1 MTTIF
6 LKQITTFTKTI
17 VKMDFQVKFDINDR
31 IYLRNPENSE
41 VGKLMVKK
49 AIDLIY
55 ELGFEQFTFKKLAI
69 EIHSTEATIYR
80 YFENKH
86 RLLLYIL
93 NWYWC
98 YMEFLVTFKLENVTD
113 KKERLKIIVHLLTHE
128 LAESTSKFDYNKS
141 FLNQIVIAESSKVY
155 LVKDVAEINRSE
167 VFKPYKDLCAKIAEV
182 ISEYNSDYKY
192 PRSLSTTLIET
203 SHHQQYF
210 SVNLPKLTDISSNK
224 NSEFTSQFIED
235 FLFKV
240 LG

>member
-1 MTTIF
+1 M
-6 LKQITTFTKTI
+6 Q
-17 VKMDFQVKFDINDR
+17 FQVKFDINEKV
-31 IYLRNPENSE
+31 YLRNPESSE

-55 ELGFEQFTFKKLAI
+55 VLGFEQFTFKKLAI
-69 EIHSTEATIYR
+69 EIDSTEATIYR

-98 YMEFLVTFKLENVTD
+98 YMEFLVTFKLENVSD
-113 KKERLKIIVHLLTHE
+113 KKEKLKNIVYLLTHE
-128 LAESTSKFDYNKS
+128 LSESASQFDYNKK
-141 FLNQIVIAESSKVY
+141 FLNQIVITESSKVY
-155 LVKDVAEINRSE
+155 LVKEVAEINKNE
-167 VFKPYKDLCAKIAEV
+167 VFKPYKDLCSKIAEV
-182 ISEYNSDYKY
+182 ITQYNSSYKY

-210 SVNLPKLTDISSNK
+210 SVNLPRLTDISSKN
-224 NSEFTSQFIED
+224 NSEYTSQFIEEL
-235 FLFKV
+235 LFKV

>member
-1 MTTIF
+1 
-6 LKQITTFTKTI
+6 
-17 VKMDFQVKFDINDR
+17 MDFQVKFNINDT
-31 IYLRNPENSE
+31 IFLRNPETSE

-49 AIDLIY
+49 GIDLIF
-55 ELGFEQFTFKKLAI
+55 ELGFEQFTFKKLAA
-69 EIHSTEATIYR
+69 EINSTEATIYR
-80 YFENKH
+80 YFENKY

-98 YMEFLVTFKLENVTD
+98 YMEFLVTFKLENVTNKRD
-113 KKERLKIIVHLLTHE
+113 QLKIIIHLLTHE
-128 LAESTSKFDYNKS
+128 LAESQSEFDYNKK

-155 LVKDVAEINRSE
+155 LVKEVSVINKNE

-182 ISEYNSDYKY
+182 ISNYNDTYEF

-210 SVNLPKLTDISSNK
+210 SVNLPRLTDIGSKN
-224 NSEFTSQFIED
+224 NSEFTNQFLED

-240 LG
+240 LD

>member
-1 MTTIF
+1 
-6 LKQITTFTKTI
+6 
-17 VKMDFQVKFDINDR
+17 MDFQVKFDINDK
-31 IYLRNPENSE
+31 IFLRNPESSE
-41 VGKLMVKK
+41 LGKLMVKK

-55 ELGFEQFTFKKLAI
+55 DLGFEQFTFKKLAL
-69 EIHSTEATIYR
+69 EINSTEATIYR

-93 NWYWC
+93 NWYW
-98 YMEFLVTFKLENVTD
+98 YYLDFLLTFKLENITD
-113 KKERLKIIVHLLTHE
+113 KKEKLRIIVHLLTHE
-128 LAESTSKFDYNKS
+128 LSGSTSQFDYNKK

-155 LVKDVAEINRSE
+155 LVKEVIEINKNE
-167 VFKPYKDLCAKIAEV
+167 VFKPYKDLCAKIANV
-182 ISEYNSDYKY
+182 ITEYNPKYIY

-210 SVNLPKLTDISSNK
+210 SVNLPRLTDICEDNKVEFSNH
-224 NSEFTSQFIED
+224 FMED